1 MYRVRYLVIHVITVT
16 GIAAPHF
23 YGRRA
28 LSSAVL
34 TNHITLDLLSSSL
47 SILSTFYPFYSLLS
61 TLCTLSLSCPPP
73 PPPPTLLLYHLLLS
87 P

>member
-1 MYRVRYLVIHVITVT
+1 MYVRYLLVIHVITVT

-34 TNHITLDLLSSSL
+34 SNHITLDLLSSSL
-47 SILSTFYPFYSLLS
+47 YPFYSLLF
-61 TLCTLSLSCPPP
+61 TLSTLSLSCPPH
-73 PPPPTLLLYHLLLS
+73 TLLLYHLLLS